1 MYVAKFQTHLEYI
14 ECPNVHTRLLLYH
27 MEFIMPTVMLSNLM
41 MQGTGRSVPQF
52 TLAKKKTAQFPK
64 ETNPLTFHGSNLKN
78 HSPNHQRHTFGNHLI
93 HIAPF
98 LASDH
103 GPTGPANDPQCLQQ
117 GKYTSPPSASTCL
130 LATPCPHFTTWNHAS
145 TNFP

>member
-1 MYVAKFQTHLEYI
+1 MPQCTYTTAPISHGVHYAYCNAQQPDDAGYWSISAT
-14 ECPNVHTRLLLYH
+14 VHTC
-27 MEFIMPTVMLSNLM
+27 
-41 MQGTGRSVPQF
+41 Q
-52 TLAKKKTAQFPK
+52 KKTAQFPK

-130 LATPCPHFTTWNHAS
+130 LATPCPHSTTWHHAS

>member
-52 TLAKKKTAQFPK
+52 TLAKKKQHNSQK
-64 ETNPLTFHGSNLKN
+64 K
-78 HSPNHQRHTFGNHLI
+78 Q
-93 HIAPF
+93 
-98 LASDH
+98 
-103 GPTGPANDPQCLQQ
+103 
-117 GKYTSPPSASTCL
+117 
-130 LATPCPHFTTWNHAS
+130 TP
-145 TNFP
+145 